1 MRQGGNC
8 IVFLWK
14 FANMK
19 LTEKDIAQCL
29 KRGMRAE
36 DAEIQIRRLTE
47 ARQTV
52 AVLRPALPGDGIR
65 VPDEAEIASLLAAY
79 GTLARGKKL
88 VKFVPASGAATRM
101 FKKWY
106 ATEQFAAED
115 WDQLAKRLPDYPF
128 YPLLP
133 EKLRQSGDIRG
144 MLAYILSP
152 DGLHYGQT
160 PKGLL
165 PFHRYAEGVRTA
177 FEEHW
182 VEAAAYAACSDGK
195 IYLHFTVSPEHE
207 AAFRALAETL
217 KPRYEQLTGCRYE
230 LGFSCQLPLTDTVS
244 MTESGELLRDADGNL
259 VFRPGG
265 HGSLLHNLN
274 RLDAD
279 VVFIKNIDNVTLDNR
294 KEDTCTYKKC
304 LAAMLLQLQEDCFR
318 TLRRLEEEPGAET
331 AAEAEKL
338 LKERLSAC
346 FPRDYAAY
354 TTERR
359 IRFCHAYLHR
369 PMRVCGMVPREKE
382 PGGGPF
388 WIADGQGI
396 QSLQIVETAEMD
408 LSDATHQQALEAS
421 RYFNP
426 VDLVCSLKDHRGN
439 AYDLLRHVDGSRYF
453 TAQKSAE
460 GKNIKVLE
468 HPGLW
473 NGSMSDWITL
483 FVAVPLTTFSPV
495 KTVEDL
501 LRPAHCSALNV

>member
-1 MRQGGNC
+1 
-8 IVFLWK
+8 
-14 FANMK
+14 MK

-29 KRGMRAE
+29 ERGMKAE
-36 DAEIQIRRLTE
+36 TIEAQCRRLTE
-47 ARQTV
+47 TRQPL

-65 VPDEAEIASLLAAY
+65 VLNEAETATLVAEY
-79 GTLARGKKL
+79 ETLAQGKKL
-88 VKFVPASGAATRM
+88 LKFVPASGAATRM

-106 ATEQFAAED
+106 AADGFSAAETEEVAK
-115 WDQLAKRLPDYPF
+115 QLPRYPF

-133 EKLRQSGDIRG
+133 EKLRQSGDCRKMI
-144 MLAYILSP
+144 AYLLSP
-152 DGLHYGQT
+152 EGLHYGQT

-165 PFHRYAEGVRTA
+165 PFHRYADGVRTA
-177 FEEHW
+177 FEEHF
-182 VEAAAYAACSDGK
+182 VEAAAYAACSDGRVC
-195 IYLHFTVSPEHE
+195 LHFTVSPEHE
-207 AAFRALAETL
+207 AAFRALAESL
-217 KPRYEQLTGCRYE
+217 KPRYEGLSGCRYE
-230 LGFSCQLPLTDTVS
+230 VDFSEQLPYTDTVS
-244 MTESGELLRDADGNL
+244 LTESGELLRDAEGRV

-279 VVFIKNIDNVTLDNR
+279 VVFIKNIDNVTLDAR
-294 KEDTCTYKKC
+294 KADTYTYKKC
-304 LAAMLLQLQEDCFR
+304 LAALLLRVQQGCFQA
-318 TLRRLEEEPGAET
+318 LRRLEAD
-331 AAEAEKL
+331 ASAEALASAESL
-338 LKERLSAC
+338 LRDTLSAA
-346 FPRDYAAY
+346 FPEGYASFGPE
-354 TTERR
+354 ERR
-359 IRFCHAYLHR
+359 RFCQCYLHR
-369 PMRVCGMVPREKE
+369 PIRVCGMVPREKE

-388 WIADGQGI
+388 WVADAQGV

-408 LSDATHQQALEAS
+408 LSDAAQRQVLEDS

-426 VDLVCSLKDHRGN
+426 VDLVCGLKDLHGHP
-439 AYDLLRHVDGSRYF
+439 YDLLRHVDVDRYF

-501 LRPAHCSALNV
+501 LRPAHLSDENNGYHEV